1 MFSVFD
7 LYCSSEDFHITQFK
21 GRVLGAVTRYRLL
34 SLKTLP
40 EIDLQVVHCM
50 PLSFL
55 MPALFEVTMILLHN
69 RICSPGFIFNKSGGI
84 LSWHCMTG
92 AQHFTLFSLKSGG
105 PVLCFPGNCSRPSIF
120 RWAQSSSSPADKA
133 SPPSTGCSLGLFLH
147 GEKHQ
152 AAFEGN

>member
-84 LSWHCMTG
+84 LS
-92 AQHFTLFSLKSGG
+92 
-105 PVLCFPGNCSRPSIF
+105 
-120 RWAQSSSSPADKA
+120 
-133 SPPSTGCSLGLFLH
+133 
-147 GEKHQ
+147 
-152 AAFEGN
+152 